1 MRKTSSKK
9 SVPSEPAGTEDWS
22 LFDAEAS
29 YADSIVRT
37 AARDIEG
44 AVNALESSLRSKPD
58 YAPAILSL
66 GSVEYQ
72 RGKAAKGKRL
82 FLSLVDLD
90 HDDIVDIVDMAG
102 SFLIDQSNY
111 RHGLDLYRAAARRFP
126 DVAVFQ
132 SGLACCAGHMDQHSE
147 AVEASEKAL
156 QIEPGNPE
164 FTSDLGWS
172 LIHAGRLVEAEKL
185 LQRAVQIDASSEIAQ
200 NNLKLC
206 RDRMAGQKKTIAG
219 ERFPMKQPET
229 LCPDFPEWPIRWKGV
244 EEDEAYGQALLDLMR
259 PFVSHL
265 IAEGMTEKTIRSHI
279 DNLFLLGGEIIRD
292 VSTFDEYKVSAERKL
307 SEAVGP
313 HGGPSCRH
321 LDSEAQVRSFDA
333 TCRKLHKFLRA

>member
-9 SVPSEPAGTEDWS
+9 SVPSEQAGTEDWS

-82 FLSLVDLD
+82 FLSLVALD

-111 RHGLDLYRAAARRFP
+111 RHGLDP
-126 DVAVFQ
+126 Q
-132 SGLACCAGHMDQHSE
+132 PPLA
-147 AVEASEKAL
+147 
-156 QIEPGNPE
+156 
-164 FTSDLGWS
+164 
-172 LIHAGRLVEAEKL
+172 
-185 LQRAVQIDASSEIAQ
+185 
-200 NNLKLC
+200 
-206 RDRMAGQKKTIAG
+206 
-219 ERFPMKQPET
+219 
-229 LCPDFPEWPIRWKGV
+229 
-244 EEDEAYGQALLDLMR
+244 
-259 PFVSHL
+259 HL
-265 IAEGMTEKTIRSHI
+265 IS
-279 DNLFLLGGEIIRD
+279 NVFSLL
-292 VSTFDEYKVSAERKL
+292 
-307 SEAVGP
+307 
-313 HGGPSCRH
+313 
-321 LDSEAQVRSFDA
+321 
-333 TCRKLHKFLRA
+333 